1 MYRPLAIITL
11 SATMS
16 GAACNFGEV
25 CTLHIQP
32 GIIVTIVDSV
42 TNEPRAAEAVGVAQA
57 GSFSDSLR
65 PYWTDGQ
72 GVMLSRAA
80 ADERPGTYAVTIQ
93 KSGYRD
99 WVRTNVRVRSGD
111 CHVQSAELTA
121 RLQSAQ

>member
-1 MYRPLAIITL
+1 MYRVGTIIIL
-11 SATMS
+11 SAAMS
-16 GAACNFGEV
+16 AAACNLGEN

-57 GSFSDSLR
+57 GSFNDSLR
-65 PYWTDGQ
+65 SYWTDGQ

-93 KSGYRD
+93 TSGYRD

-121 RLQSAQ
+121 RLQSVP